1 MKKLILF
8 LACITATVALTA
20 QDEFKVTKSKVQ
32 MSGTSTLHD
41 WMADVTKTDGYATLT
56 LSNGNLTNVSNMTI
70 NMDARTIKSSKGAT
84 MDKNMYKT
92 LKTEQYPTIKFA
104 LTRVISV
111 AGNAVKAE
119 GKLTIAGTTKTVV
132 LDANAKK
139 LSESEWSFTGT
150 TNLKMTDFNVEPPVM
165 MLGALKTDDNVKI
178 TYETTFS
185 AMTSLSQQ

>member
-1 MKKLILF
+1 
-8 LACITATVALTA
+8 
-20 QDEFKVTKSKVQ
+20 

-56 LSNGNLTNVSNMTI
+56 LSNGSLTGVSNMTI

-92 LKTEQYPTIKFA
+92 LKAEQHPTIKFV
-104 LTRVISV
+104 LSRVISV
-111 AGNAVKAE
+111 SGNVVKAE
-119 GKLTIAGTTKTVV
+119 GKLTIAGTTKTII
-132 LDANAKK
+132 LNANAKK
-139 LSESEWSFTGT
+139 LSDSEWAFSGS

-178 TYETTFS
+178 TFETTFLG
-185 AMTSLSQQ
+185 MTSLSQK

>member
-1 MKKLILF
+1 MKKLILL
-8 LACITATVALTA
+8 LACITTTLALTA

-41 WMADVTKTDGYATLT
+41 WTADVTKTDGYATLA
-56 LSNGNLTNVSNMTI
+56 LSNGNLTGLSNMTI

-92 LKTEQYPTIKFA
+92 LKTEQHPTIKFV
-104 LTRVISV
+104 LTRVTSV
-111 AGNAVKAE
+111 AGNVVKAE

-132 LDANAKK
+132 LNANAKK
-139 LSESEWSFTGT
+139 LSPTDWVFSGSTD
-150 TNLKMTDFNVEPPVM
+150 LKMTDFNVEPPVM

-178 TYETTFS
+178 TFETTFS
-185 AMTSLSQQ
+185 AMASLSQQ